1 MSLELFME
9 VFTKIFI
16 GGITVTIPLTII
28 SFFFAMIIAI
38 FVAIVQV
45 AKVPVLKQLARL
57 YVWFIRGTPLIVQ
70 LYIVYFGLPY
80 FNIKLSAWLSA
91 VLVFSI
97 NTGAYASETMRGAIE
112 SVPKGQFEA
121 GYCVGMSYTQIMTRI
136 ILPQAMKIAFPSL
149 GNSLISL
156 TKDTALGASI
166 TVGEM
171 FLEAQKI
178 VSRTWQTFPI
188 YLSLAFVYLFFCTIL
203 EIVQRRIEKKMDL
216 K

>member
-1 MSLELFME
+1 MSIDLLIE

-16 GGITVTIPLTII
+16 GGITITIPLTII
-28 SFFFAMIIAI
+28 SFAFAMIIAI

-45 AKVPVLKQLARL
+45 AKVPVLKQIARF

-91 VLVFSI
+91 ILVFSI

-121 GYCVGMSYTQIMTRI
+121 GYCVGMSYAQIMSRI
-136 ILPQAMKIAFPSL
+136 ILPQAMKAAFPSL

-156 TKDTALGASI
+156 TKDTALAASI

-203 EIVQRRIEKKMDL
+203 EIIQRHLEKKMEL

>member
-38 FVAIVQV
+38 IVAIVQV

-121 GYCVGMSYTQIMTRI
+121 GYCVGMSYSQIMTRI

>member
-1 MSLELFME
+1 MSIDLLIE

-16 GGITVTIPLTII
+16 GGITITIPLTII
-28 SFFFAMIIAI
+28 SFTFAMVIAI

-45 AKVPVLKQLARL
+45 AKIPILKQLARI

-80 FNIKLSAWLSA
+80 FDIKLSAWFSA

-121 GYCVGMSYTQIMTRI
+121 GYCVGMTYTQIMARI
-136 ILPQAMKIAFPSL
+136 VLPQAMKIAFPSL

-156 TKDTALGASI
+156 TKDTALAASI

-178 VSRTWQTFPI
+178 VSRTWKTFPI

-203 EIVQRRIEKKMDL
+203 EIIQRYLEKKMEL

>member
-38 FVAIVQV
+38 LVAIVQV

-80 FNIKLSAWLSA
+80 FNIKLSGWLSA

-121 GYCVGMSYTQIMTRI
+121 GYCVGMSYSQIMTRI

-149 GNSLISL
+149 SNLQYLFTNFGVSCAFEYIPFSL
-156 TKDTALGASI
+156 
-166 TVGEM
+166 
-171 FLEAQKI
+171 
-178 VSRTWQTFPI
+178 
-188 YLSLAFVYLFFCTIL
+188 YLSCCIL
-203 EIVQRRIEKKMDL
+203 SRLI
-216 K
+216 

>member
-1 MSLELFME
+1 MSIDLLIE

-16 GGITVTIPLTII
+16 GGITITIPLTII
-28 SFFFAMIIAI
+28 SFAFAMVIAI

-45 AKVPVLKQLARL
+45 AKVPILKQLARI

-80 FNIKLSAWLSA
+80 FDIKLSAWFSA

-121 GYCVGMSYTQIMTRI
+121 GYCVGMTYTQIMARI
-136 ILPQAMKIAFPSL
+136 VLPQAMKIAFPSL

-156 TKDTALGASI
+156 TKDTALAASI

-178 VSRTWQTFPI
+178 VSRTWKTFPI

-203 EIVQRRIEKKMDL
+203 EIIQRYLEKKMEL

>member
-28 SFFFAMIIAI
+28 SFFFAMIIAVL
-38 FVAIVQV
+38 VAIVQV

-80 FNIKLSAWLSA
+80 FNIKLSGWLSA

-121 GYCVGMSYTQIMTRI
+121 GYCVGMSYSQIMTRI

-156 TKDTALGASI
+156 TKDTSLAASI

-178 VSRTWQTFPI
+178 VSRTWETFPI
-188 YLSLAFVYLFFCTIL
+188 YLSLAFVYLFFCTIM
-203 EIVQRRIEKKMDL
+203 EIVQRKFEKKMDL

>member
-1 MSLELFME
+1 M
-9 VFTKIFI
+9 
-16 GGITVTIPLTII
+16 
-28 SFFFAMIIAI
+28 
-38 FVAIVQV
+38 
-45 AKVPVLKQLARL
+45 
-57 YVWFIRGTPLIVQ
+57 
-70 LYIVYFGLPY
+70 PY

-121 GYCVGMSYTQIMTRI
+121 GYCVGMSYSQIMTRI

-156 TKDTALGASI
+156 TKDTSLAASI

-178 VSRTWQTFPI
+178 VSRTWETFPI
-188 YLSLAFVYLFFCTIL
+188 YLSLAFVYLFFCTIM
-203 EIVQRRIEKKMDL
+203 EIVQRKFEKKMDL

>member
-1 MSLELFME
+1 
-9 VFTKIFI
+9 
-16 GGITVTIPLTII
+16 
-28 SFFFAMIIAI
+28 
-38 FVAIVQV
+38 
-45 AKVPVLKQLARL
+45 
-57 YVWFIRGTPLIVQ
+57 
-70 LYIVYFGLPY
+70 
-80 FNIKLSAWLSA
+80 
-91 VLVFSI
+91 
-97 NTGAYASETMRGAIE
+97 
-112 SVPKGQFEA
+112 
-121 GYCVGMSYTQIMTRI
+121 
-136 ILPQAMKIAFPSL
+136 MKIAFPSL

>member
-38 FVAIVQV
+38 LVAIVQV

-57 YVWFIRGTPLIVQ
+57 YVRFIRGTPLIVQ
-70 LYIVYFGLPY
+70 LYIVYFGVPY
-80 FNIKLSAWLSA
+80 FNIKLSGWLSA

-121 GYCVGMSYTQIMTRI
+121 GYCVGMSYSQIMTRI

-156 TKDTALGASI
+156 TKDTSLAASI

-178 VSRTWQTFPI
+178 VSRTWETFPI
-188 YLSLAFVYLFFCTIL
+188 YLSLAFVYLFFCTIM
-203 EIVQRRIEKKMDL
+203 EIVQRKFEKKMDL

>member
-38 FVAIVQV
+38 LVAIVQV

-80 FNIKLSAWLSA
+80 FNIKLSGWLSA

-121 GYCVGMSYTQIMTRI
+121 GYCVGMSYSQIMTRI

-156 TKDTALGASI
+156 TKDTSLAASI

-178 VSRTWQTFPI
+178 VSRTWETFPI
-188 YLSLAFVYLFFCTIL
+188 YLSLAFVYLFFCTIM
-203 EIVQRRIEKKMDL
+203 EIVQRKFEKKMDL